1 MPKCDVKTR
10 YIPATFAWIVLLLT
24 TFLFFFYPCQYYVKT
39 HPWVLA
45 YQGVITFFVL
55 ANFTLATFMDPGI
68 IPKASPDEDCEEE
81 FRAPL
86 YKNAEINGIT
96 VKMKWCVTCKFY
108 RPPRCSHCSVCNH
121 CIETFDHHCPWVN
134 NCIGRRN
141 YRFFFFFL
149 VSLSIHMLSIFSLC
163 LFYVLKIMPSIKQ
176 TAPIV
181 AMILMGLV
189 TVLAIPIFGLTGFHM
204 VLVSRGRTTN
214 EQVTGKFKGGYN
226 PFSRG
231 CWHNCCYTQFGPQ
244 YPSLLKPKKY
254 ASRRSQTQNQAISTI
269 CNDRTNQQTNSGSGS
284 GAGAGGNGSTAGVGV
299 GSGMRGTSV
308 QYSPRSFYDTSR
320 EKRGIQVKTYMAE
333 GNGYNQRSGSTT
345 LYSKLSPGRECS
357 DTDLEPPQASQSQD
371 CEPTP
376 PLQRHNSSNFYLP
389 QVSDTTPGGINMAS
403 MNNGNIASG
412 AGAPNSSTQPGGGG
426 GGDSPRHLRMY
437 HPRHSPHA
445 RPRGLDPQ
453 RGYTS
458 DALSPDHPGAGY
470 VVNGGQVGGVVQGQ
484 VAQSQRGSGGVGGG
498 NTTATPTMQQRIK
511 PLGVATPLV
520 MASPV
525 RRSNPG
531 TPTQPRRPDFIGLN
545 AQAAQQQQQQQA
557 AAAAAAY
564 YEYTSGLPPQHP
576 QAPSIQQQQQLLL
589 QQQRVMLQHQQ
600 QQQQALQQQQQS
612 LAQAAYGGSPQ
623 RRFLSEGEL
632 VRQGTGGNEL
642 SYARSNNTVDNI
654 RELAGSPQRG
664 VYMWKD
670 TSPGFSTAPGGNV
683 GGVPASVSMASS
695 AGTLPNSSSISA
707 AGALQH
713 GQYITAGAGGH
724 PLIMT
729 HSRLQDYANQ
739 QQHQQQQQQH
749 QHQQQAAVA
758 AAAAAAAAAASYH
771 RSNPTSPTTMPQT
784 SAAQTYIL
792 RYGGGA
798 TGASGSSG
806 SIANVAASNNNAGN
820 SNVNTS
826 GGYQPQLR
834 GGVAVFPPNPMG
846 GVSVSSA
853 AGALQPQPSPQIK
866 RKQTPTR
873 PMSFV
878 RALEMTDSME
888 MQSLEQQQQQQVAAA
903 AAAAAN
909 MARNNGGLPSG
920 VVPTSLA
927 QQNAAAAAAAA
938 AVGRSAAAAAAA
950 QNAASGTPDRASIYD
965 MNYEI
970 SV

>member
-24 TFLFFFYPCQYYVKT
+24 TFLFFFYPCQYYVRS

-45 YQGVITFFVL
+45 YEGVITFFVL

-163 LFYVLKIMPSIKQ
+163 LFYVLKIMPNIKQ

-254 ASRRSQTQNQAISTI
+254 ASRRSQTQNPAISTI
-269 CNDRTNQQTNSGSGS
+269 CNDRTNQQNNT
-284 GAGAGGNGSTAGVGV
+284 GGNGSAPGGA
-299 GSGMRGTSV
+299 MRGTSV
-308 QYSPRSFYDTSR
+308 QYSPRSYYESNR

-357 DTDLEPPQASQSQD
+357 DTDMEPPPASQSQD

-376 PLQRHNSSNFYLP
+376 PLQRHNSTNFYLP
-389 QVSDTTPGGINMAS
+389 QVENSVVGL
-403 MNNGNIASG
+403 NNGNIASG
-412 AGAPNSSTQPGGGG
+412 APPTAQQGGGS

-453 RGYTS
+453 RNYTS
-458 DALSPDHPGAGY
+458 DALSPEHPGGY
-470 VVNGGQVGGVVQGQ
+470 ANSQGISS
-484 VAQSQRGSGGVGGG
+484 AQNQRSGT
-498 NTTATPTMQQRIK
+498 TTATPTMQQRIK

-525 RRSNPG
+525 RSAVR
-531 TPTQPRRPDFIGLN
+531 
-545 AQAAQQQQQQQA
+545 
-557 AAAAAAY
+557 
-564 YEYTSGLPPQHP
+564 SGL
-576 QAPSIQQQQQLLL
+576 
-589 QQQRVMLQHQQ
+589 
-600 QQQQALQQQQQS
+600 
-612 LAQAAYGGSPQ
+612 
-623 RRFLSEGEL
+623 
-632 VRQGTGGNEL
+632 
-642 SYARSNNTVDNI
+642 
-654 RELAGSPQRG
+654 
-664 VYMWKD
+664 
-670 TSPGFSTAPGGNV
+670 
-683 GGVPASVSMASS
+683 
-695 AGTLPNSSSISA
+695 IS
-707 AGALQH
+707 
-713 GQYITAGAGGH
+713 
-724 PLIMT
+724 
-729 HSRLQDYANQ
+729 
-739 QQHQQQQQQH
+739 
-749 QHQQQAAVA
+749 
-758 AAAAAAAAAASYH
+758 
-771 RSNPTSPTTMPQT
+771 
-784 SAAQTYIL
+784 
-792 RYGGGA
+792 
-798 TGASGSSG
+798 
-806 SIANVAASNNNAGN
+806 
-820 SNVNTS
+820 
-826 GGYQPQLR
+826 QPE
-834 GGVAVFPPNPMG
+834 
-846 GVSVSSA
+846 
-853 AGALQPQPSPQIK
+853 
-866 RKQTPTR
+866 T
-873 PMSFV
+873 
-878 RALEMTDSME
+878 
-888 MQSLEQQQQQQVAAA
+888 
-903 AAAAAN
+903 
-909 MARNNGGLPSG
+909 
-920 VVPTSLA
+920 
-927 QQNAAAAAAAA
+927 
-938 AVGRSAAAAAAA
+938 
-950 QNAASGTPDRASIYD
+950 
-965 MNYEI
+965 
-970 SV
+970 

>member
-163 LFYVLKIMPSIKQ
+163 LFYVLKVMPSIKQ

-269 CNDRTNQQTNSGSGS
+269 CNDRTNQQTNSGSG
-284 GAGAGGNGSTAGVGV
+284 AGTGGNGSTAVGV
-299 GSGMRGTSV
+299 DSGMHGTSV
-308 QYSPRSFYDTSR
+308 QYSPRSYYDTSR

-357 DTDLEPPQASQSQD
+357 DTDLEPPPASQSQD

-389 QVSDTTPGGINMAS
+389 QVSDTVPGINMS
-403 MNNGNIASG
+403 NINMNNGNIASG
-412 AGAPNSSTQPGGGG
+412 AGGAPNSSQASGS

-458 DALSPDHPGAGY
+458 DALSPDHPGGSY
-470 VVNGGQVGGVVQGQ
+470 VVGGAINGQQGIS
-484 VAQSQRGSGGVGGG
+484 VAQNQRGGT
-498 NTTATPTMQQRIK
+498 TTATPTMQQRIK

-520 MASPV
+520 VASPV
-525 RRSNPG
+525 RSQYSN
-531 TPTQPRRPDFIGLN
+531 
-545 AQAAQQQQQQQA
+545 
-557 AAAAAAY
+557 
-564 YEYTSGLPPQHP
+564 
-576 QAPSIQQQQQLLL
+576 
-589 QQQRVMLQHQQ
+589 
-600 QQQQALQQQQQS
+600 
-612 LAQAAYGGSPQ
+612 
-623 RRFLSEGEL
+623 SE
-632 VRQGTGGNEL
+632 
-642 SYARSNNTVDNI
+642 
-654 RELAGSPQRG
+654 
-664 VYMWKD
+664 
-670 TSPGFSTAPGGNV
+670 
-683 GGVPASVSMASS
+683 
-695 AGTLPNSSSISA
+695 NSF
-707 AGALQH
+707 
-713 GQYITAGAGGH
+713 
-724 PLIMT
+724 
-729 HSRLQDYANQ
+729 
-739 QQHQQQQQQH
+739 
-749 QHQQQAAVA
+749 
-758 AAAAAAAAAASYH
+758 
-771 RSNPTSPTTMPQT
+771 
-784 SAAQTYIL
+784 
-792 RYGGGA
+792 
-798 TGASGSSG
+798 
-806 SIANVAASNNNAGN
+806 N
-820 SNVNTS
+820 S
-826 GGYQPQLR
+826 
-834 GGVAVFPPNPMG
+834 
-846 GVSVSSA
+846 
-853 AGALQPQPSPQIK
+853 
-866 RKQTPTR
+866 
-873 PMSFV
+873 
-878 RALEMTDSME
+878 
-888 MQSLEQQQQQQVAAA
+888 
-903 AAAAAN
+903 
-909 MARNNGGLPSG
+909 
-920 VVPTSLA
+920 
-927 QQNAAAAAAAA
+927 
-938 AVGRSAAAAAAA
+938 
-950 QNAASGTPDRASIYD
+950 
-965 MNYEI
+965 
-970 SV
+970 